1 MYRTGSSPDFFR
13 VKLPEIEDSPTSH
26 EKTETDKKGLWKEA
40 TFTFGL
46 ISLFLYVAAQTGINS
61 FFINYATEAAGVS
74 AHEASVWLSFGGM
87 GLFMAGRMGGSWIMR
102 AIRAE
107 KVLTG
112 CALGAAAS
120 MTAVILLPGK
130 VGWYCL
136 LLCFLCESVM
146 FPTIFALALRK
157 VGGHKKRASSF
168 LIMSIV
174 GGAVAPILMGYIADS
189 SSMATGFI
197 IPLSC
202 FVVIAIYAARYGN
215 IQKTNKI

>member
-1 MYRTGSSPDFFR
+1 
-13 VKLPEIEDSPTSH
+13 
-26 EKTETDKKGLWKEA
+26 
-40 TFTFGL
+40 
-46 ISLFLYVAAQTGINS
+46 
-61 FFINYATEAAGVS
+61 
-74 AHEASVWLSFGGM
+74 
-87 GLFMAGRMGGSWIMR
+87 MR
-102 AIRAE
+102 AMRAE

-112 CALGAAAS
+112 CALGAAES

-130 VGWYCL
+130 VGWFCRRV
-136 LLCFLCESVM
+136 CFLGGYVW
-146 FPTIFALALRK
+146 FATKIGLALRK
-157 VGGHKKRASSF
+157 VGGLKNWASSF

-174 GGAVAPILMGYIADS
+174 GGAVAPILMVYIADS

>member
-26 EKTETDKKGLWKEA
+26 EKTETDKKGLWKKA

-157 VGGHKKRASSF
+157 VGGHKKGLHRFSSC
-168 LIMSIV
+168 
-174 GGAVAPILMGYIADS
+174 
-189 SSMATGFI
+189 
-197 IPLSC
+197 LSWEEP
-202 FVVIAIYAARYGN
+202 
-215 IQKTNKI
+215 